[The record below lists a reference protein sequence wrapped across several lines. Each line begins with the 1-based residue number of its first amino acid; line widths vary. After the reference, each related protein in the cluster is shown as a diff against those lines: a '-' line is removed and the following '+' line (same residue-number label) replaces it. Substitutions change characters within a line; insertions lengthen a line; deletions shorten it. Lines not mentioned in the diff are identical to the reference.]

1 MAEPEDADKRGA
13 LTPEELEPVGDS
25 TAEPRSP
32 LPEGLLDIYK
42 MSVEMADRIS
52 ARRAIASSFFLTAQ
66 SALVALVAATSHKHW
81 ALAAPGLV
89 LSATWWL
96 LLRSYRH
103 LNTAKFTV
111 IQAMEQRLPAK
122 PFQDEWDALKEA
134 GDGMRLCQRYVELG
148 LLERVV
154 PVLFAGIFIAILIWS
169 PS

>member
-1 MAEPEDADKRGA
+1 MAEPEDADQRGT
-13 LTPEELEPVGDS
+13 LTPEELEPVGNS
-25 TAEPRSP
+25 NPEAPGP

-52 ARRAIASSFFLTAQ
+52 ARRAVASSFFLTAQ

-89 LSATWWL
+89 LSVTWWL

-111 IQAMEQRLPAK
+111 IQALEKRLPAR
-122 PFQDEWDALKEA
+122 PFHDEWEALKAA
-134 GDGMRLCQRYVELG
+134 GDGTRRYQRYVELG

-154 PVLFAGIFIAILIWS
+154 PVLFAGIFIVILIWS